1 MGKIIWCAGN
11 ITKEAF
17 LFPRTSTK
25 IYSIEELCYYIYNNI
40 YTLSEG
46 DFTTDLADWMDKELI
61 MPVTSSKIKKMIRKG
76 ESLKDIVVTILCSAD
91 YYEEDE
97 IKSLIHIM
105 DQLEKCSS
113 LERTKLRADNLL
125 RYKDYKNAGIAYGS
139 ILKESKKE
147 TTSAI
152 FIGNVLHNMGI
163 VKMQSSSYIEACEWF
178 QKAYEKNRNKDSYKA
193 YILCLMFAKK
203 DLSLLNESKLN
214 GSELNES
221 ELNKSELYRSDKY
234 EMNQNLVSDIIEE
247 IYEKMVEATTSEEYQ
262 KMEQIKELFEAG
274 KFDEFYGKIE
284 QMIAKWKG
292 EYKNGLI

>member
-1 MGKIIWCAGN
+1 MGKTIWCAGN

-17 LFPRTSTK
+17 LFPRTNTK

-40 YTLSEG
+40 YTLSEA
-46 DFTTDLADWMDKELI
+46 DFTTDLADWMDKELM
-61 MPVTSSKIKKMIRKG
+61 MPVTSAKVKKMIRKG

-125 RYKDYKNAGIAYGS
+125 RYKDYKNAAIAYCS
-139 ILKESKKE
+139 ILEASKKE

-193 YILCLMFAKK
+193 YLLCLMFAKK
-203 DLSLLNESKLN
+203 DISLLNESKL
-214 GSELNES
+214 SES
-221 ELNKSELYRSDKY
+221 ELNKSKLDEFGLSVSDKY
-234 EMNQNLVSDIIEE
+234 EIDQDLVTDIIEE
-247 IYEKMVEATTSEEYQ
+247 IDEKMTEATSSDEYQ
-262 KMEQIKELFEAG
+262 KMEQIKNLLEAG
-274 KFDEFYGKIE
+274 KSDEFYGKIE
-284 QMIAKWKG
+284 QMIAKWKD